1 MMIGIVMSAVVV
13 LVSTAGSIS
22 PVMNDAPAA
31 YTARNVERRFIQN
44 ATYGCRV
51 KLNARS
57 PMERLMTRAMN
68 QKGVKKAFVVVIM
81 VVSAAEA
88 AGTNI
93 DDIIATMIV
102 GAILF
107 CCMSIDLRFC

>member
-1 MMIGIVMSAVVV
+1 
-13 LVSTAGSIS
+13 
-22 PVMNDAPAA
+22 
-31 YTARNVERRFIQN
+31 
-44 ATYGCRV
+44 
-51 KLNARS
+51 
-57 PMERLMTRAMN
+57 
-68 QKGVKKAFVVVIM
+68 M